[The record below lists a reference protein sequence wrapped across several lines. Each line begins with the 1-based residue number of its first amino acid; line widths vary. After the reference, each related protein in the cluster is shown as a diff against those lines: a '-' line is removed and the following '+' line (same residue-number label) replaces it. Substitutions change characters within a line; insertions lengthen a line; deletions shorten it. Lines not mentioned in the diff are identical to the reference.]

1 MHGTQSLLA
10 RLMARIAFAPE
21 DETGAGAAAA
31 GGDGTPPP
39 AGDGTPPPS
48 GDGAAPPAG
57 DGGDPSP
64 FAWFGDDLAADE
76 QQYLEAKSFKSPRD
90 LFKSLRSA
98 EKMIRG
104 DHVAGPPED
113 AEKHGDWL
121 KETGLAKRLG
131 IPEEASGYE
140 VTKPEFDE
148 SIAPFVKFDD
158 DRQGKFLETAHKLNM
173 TPAQVQGMLDLYA
186 AETSG
191 DVQAYVT
198 EAQADEQRMQS
209 DLKREWGDGYEQNLA
224 AALEVAKESGL
235 GEAQIETLRTAGVM
249 GSTQLAKLLH
259 EVAQFRGNDSLKG
272 GGKGGGGVTPEQAS
286 QAFEEFKSKNA
297 KALTDRNHPE
307 HDSALARYKEL
318 MAAAGRGSQAQ
329 R

>member
-21 DETGAGAAAA
+21 DEGGSGVGTGAG
-31 GGDGTPPP
+31 GDGPPPPGNDGTPPP
-39 AGDGTPPPS
+39 AGDGTPPP
-48 GDGAAPPAG
+48 GGE
-57 DGGDPSP
+57 GDPKP
-64 FAWFGDDLAADE
+64 FAWFGDELAADE

-209 DLKREWGDGYEQNLA
+209 DLKREWGEGYEQNLA

-249 GSTQLAKLLH
+249 GSVQLAKLLH

-272 GGKGGGGVTPEQAS
+272 GGKGGGMQTREQAT
-286 QAFEEFKSKNA
+286 QAFDEFKAKNA
-297 KALTDRNHPE
+297 KALTDRTHPE
-307 HDSALARYKEL
+307 HDSAMARYREL